1 MDFFYS
7 ENIEDIGLPEL
18 RNCCFH
24 LLCTEGEGSLVYYDR
39 CFHFRS
45 SDLLVLPRPE
55 AVSNLALTSGTVGEF
70 FAADYKFLQ
79 NQLPANNYSIGG
91 SISLYGNPVISLTSV
106 QADVFLA
113 DIHRLR
119 DRMEEKGHRFYRE
132 LMGSLCLTMM
142 YDIFSFHSQ
151 RDGGNA
157 STERAGFFVNELMRL
172 LAEGNCRTERSV
184 GWYAA
189 QLSVSEKYLS
199 STVKR
204 LTGHSVMSF
213 IDRHTIPILKEY
225 LNNPRYSLTQIADR
239 MNFASL
245 SYFSRYCKKHLG
257 RSPSE
262 YRSSLQPQG

>member
-1 MDFFYS
+1 MDFFFS

-18 RNCCFH
+18 RNCCLH
-24 LLCTEGEGSLVYYDR
+24 LICTAGEGSLVYYDR
-39 CFHFRS
+39 CFHFRTG
-45 SDLLVLPRPE
+45 DLLVLSHPE
-55 AVSNLALTSGTVGEF
+55 AVSNLALVPGTEGEL

-91 SISLYGNPVISLTSV
+91 SISLYGNPVISLSDA
-106 QADVFLA
+106 QADIFLA

-119 DRMEEKGHRFYRE
+119 DRMGESENRFHRE

-142 YDIFSFHSQ
+142 YDIFSFHSK

-157 STERAGFFVNELMRL
+157 STERAGFIVNELMRL
-172 LAEGNCRTERSV
+172 LAEGNSRMERTV

-189 QLSVSEKYLS
+189 QLNVSEKYLS

-204 LTGHSVMSF
+204 LTGHSVMSY
-213 IDRHTIPILKEY
+213 IDRHTIPILREY
-225 LNNPRYSLTQIADR
+225 LDDPRYSLTQIADR

-257 RSPSE
+257 MTPTE
-262 YRSSLQPQG
+262 YRSSLQPQS

>member
-1 MDFFYS
+1 MDFFFS
-7 ENIEDIGLPEL
+7 ENMEDLGRPDLQ
-18 RNCCFH
+18 NCCLH
-24 LLCTEGEGSLVYYDR
+24 MLCTKGEGSLVYYDR
-39 CFHFRS
+39 CFHFRRG
-45 SDLLVLPRPE
+45 DLLVLSHPE
-55 AVSNLALTSGTVGEF
+55 GVSNLALTPGTAGKL

-91 SISLYGNPVISLTSV
+91 SISLHGNPVISLSPA
-106 QADVFLA
+106 QAEIFLA

-119 DRMEEKGHRFYRE
+119 DRMEESEHRFYRE

-142 YDIFSFHSQ
+142 YDIFSFHSE

-157 STERAGFFVNELMRL
+157 STERAGFIVNELMRL
-172 LAEGNCRTERSV
+172 LSEGNSRTERAV
-184 GWYAA
+184 GWYARK
-189 QLSVSEKYLS
+189 LNVSEKYLS

-204 LTGHSVMSF
+204 LTGHSVMSY
-213 IDRHTIPILKEY
+213 IDRHTVPILKEY
-225 LNNPRYSLTQIADR
+225 LDNPRYSLTQIADR

-257 RSPSE
+257 VTPSQ

>member
-1 MDFFYS
+1 MDFFFS
-7 ENIEDIGLPEL
+7 ENIEDISRPDLE
-18 RNCCFH
+18 NCCLH
-24 LLCTEGEGSLVYYDR
+24 VLCTTGEGSLVYYDR
-39 CFHFRS
+39 CFHFQNN
-45 SDLLVLPRPE
+45 DLLVLSHPE
-55 AVSNLALTSGTVGEF
+55 AVSNLAVTPGTVGSL

-91 SISLYGNPVISLTSV
+91 SISLYGNPVISLTPP
-106 QADVFLA
+106 QTDVFLS

-119 DRMEEKGHRFYRE
+119 DRMGESENRFHRE

-142 YDIFSFHSQ
+142 YDIFSFHSE

-157 STERAGFFVNELMRL
+157 STERAGFIVNELMRL
-172 LAEGNCRTERSV
+172 LSEGNSRMERTV

-204 LTGHSVMSF
+204 LTGHSVMSY
-213 IDRHTIPILKEY
+213 IDRHTVPILKEY
-225 LNNPRYSLTQIADR
+225 LDNPRYSLTQIADR

-257 RSPSE
+257 MTPTE
-262 YRSSLQPQG
+262 YRSSLQPQS

>member
-1 MDFFYS
+1 MDFFFS
-7 ENIEDIGLPEL
+7 ENMEDLGRQDLQ
-18 RNCCFH
+18 NCCLH
-24 LLCTEGEGSLVYYDR
+24 LICTAGEGSLVYYDR
-39 CFHFRS
+39 CFHFQNN
-45 SDLLVLPRPE
+45 DLLVLSHPE
-55 AVSNLALTSGTVGEF
+55 AVSNLAVTPGTVGSL

-79 NQLPANNYSIGG
+79 NQLPANNYAIGG
-91 SISLYGNPVISLTSV
+91 SISLYGNPVISLTPP

-119 DRMEEKGHRFYRE
+119 DRMGESENRFYRE

-142 YDIFSFHSQ
+142 YDIFSFHRE

-157 STERAGFFVNELMRL
+157 STERAGFIVNELMRL
-172 LAEGNCRTERSV
+172 LAEGNSRMERTV

-204 LTGHSVMSF
+204 LTGHSVMSY

-225 LNNPRYSLTQIADR
+225 LDDPRYSLTQIADR

-257 RSPSE
+257 MTPTE
-262 YRSSLQPQG
+262 YRSSLQPQS